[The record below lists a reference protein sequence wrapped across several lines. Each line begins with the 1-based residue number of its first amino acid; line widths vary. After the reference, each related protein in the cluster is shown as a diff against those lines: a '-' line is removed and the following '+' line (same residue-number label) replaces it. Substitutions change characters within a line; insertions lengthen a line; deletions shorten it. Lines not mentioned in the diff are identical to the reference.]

1 MREKGGKRKSPL
13 ISVMHDSFCRSV
25 NKEQVSQQQIQEDPM
40 GNLLKQIGDLH
51 PDCLLDPS
59 LPLNVPS
66 TSTSLQVE
74 MLGDLGSRMNEYL
87 KNEAQNNE
95 QQESDV

>member
-1 MREKGGKRKSPL
+1 MQN
-13 ISVMHDSFCRSV
+13 FNRSD
-25 NKEQVSQQQIQEDPM
+25 NHTENALQIQQEDPM

-66 TSTSLQVE
+66 TSTSLQVD
-74 MLGDLGSRMNEYL
+74 MVGDLGSRMNEYL
-87 KNEAQNNE
+87 RNETQNNE

>member
-1 MREKGGKRKSPL
+1 
-13 ISVMHDSFCRSV
+13 
-25 NKEQVSQQQIQEDPM
+25 M

-66 TSTSLQVE
+66 ISTSLQVE